1 MADTKRKEESFS
13 FPQSF
18 DSDDFALEQ
27 FHESGGVIFRKTPSL
42 EINTP
47 SFFANDE
54 EPITA
59 TPSSTATKTPSCDD
73 VTFQDEGI
81 ETPQNN
87 VKEEEKDTKTTKR
100 GLVLQKKNYIAPGF
114 FFSYKELES

>member
-1 MADTKRKEESFS
+1 MTKNETTIMENTKKEESFS

-18 DSDDFALEQ
+18 DSDDLTPEQ

-47 SFFANDE
+47 SFFAKDE

-59 TPSSTATKTPSCDD
+59 TPSSTATKTPCDD
-73 VTFQDEGI
+73 ITFQDEHGGG

-87 VKEEEKDTKTTKR
+87 EKEEEEESKAKR
-100 GLVLQKKNYIAPGF
+100 GLEFLLI
-114 FFSYKELES
+114 